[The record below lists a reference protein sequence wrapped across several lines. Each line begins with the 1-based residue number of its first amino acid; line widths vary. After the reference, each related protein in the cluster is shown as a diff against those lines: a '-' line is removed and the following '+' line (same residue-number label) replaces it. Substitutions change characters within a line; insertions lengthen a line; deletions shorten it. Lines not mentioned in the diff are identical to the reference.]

1 MNARNK
7 RISVSAADAAEK
19 FPPARVIRIAEFRA
33 GLRSFLRHHE
43 QACRNWDLTPQR
55 HLLLLALKGAPDGSE
70 RLSFTDL
77 AEKLQLSR
85 NTVTE
90 LCARAEEVGLIAR
103 EPSVDD
109 QRVVYLRATAEGER
123 RFYGVLNESDEFR
136 GELMKTFDE
145 LADTLRKTTRRPRGA
160 KR

>member
-1 MNARNK
+1 MSTDKRNA
-7 RISVSAADAAEK
+7 AAAAEEGAAK
-19 FPPARVIRIAEFRA
+19 FPQARVIRLAEFRA

-43 QACRNWDLTPQR
+43 QACRNWGLTPQR

-90 LCARAEEVGLIAR
+90 LCARAEEVGLIVR
-103 EPSVDD
+103 EPSQED
-109 QRVVYLRATAEGER
+109 QRVVYLRVTPEGER

-136 GELMKTFDE
+136 GELMAAFDD
-145 LADTLRKTTRRPRGA
+145 LADTLRKTTRRPRGS
-160 KR
+160 KS